1 MKYISICS
9 GIEAASTAWH
19 GLGWTPL
26 AFSEIEP
33 FPSAVLAQRYPEVPN
48 LGDMSKFREW
58 PEELLAECE
67 LLVGGSPCQAFSVA
81 GLRRSLDDERG
92 NLTLVYVQLFHHINA
107 IRRKHGRSPAIALW
121 ENVPGVLSTKDNA
134 FGCFISGLLGVDDT
148 LETQDGKW
156 PKAGFLGSE
165 TVRVGYRVLDAQYF
179 AVAQRRRRV
188 FLVAVPCELIASVG
202 ERACPSE
209 ILSLR
214 ESVLGNPPTRG
225 EARQAVAGS
234 VAERAAS
241 GGEPHHLD
249 RAMFNQ
255 GVNAQY
261 EPQIT
266 DDGVAAVMWNASD
279 QANAERLVDQA
290 GTLNCNMGQRGGWI
304 APSGHPDPA
313 YALSAGNQSKGG
325 VFGSG
330 RDSQDTFVVG
340 VGSMAVR
347 TAQTS
352 ANGHGVAEEVA
363 HTLDQV
369 QGQAVA
375 TPIDLRQASRGEK
388 VTNNRSSGS
397 GGPPGSGV
405 GDAGDPAFTVSERGQ
420 AVAFKP
426 SHFTR
431 GKDGKPDEIAPP
443 LSADADKGDQDTVI
457 AQSMRESGQGFWM
470 EDDIAGTLRAEG
482 ENRPSRPSNVIATTQ
497 SIGFNWQNGGGY
509 GNANDGL
516 GITEEGTGPLS
527 RSQVPACVT
536 GQRTHALTT
545 RAAAVEEDGTGRGT
559 PIVPV
564 AFSAKDSGSDATEEL
579 SPTMRAM
586 QHVDGNANA
595 GGQIAVAYGVD
606 TYNQTVSDVAIPLR
620 VGNAKDSLPAA
631 MVPFT
636 KSKRAQGVNDDE
648 SWVPGEVAPT
658 QNQFDVGD
666 TRATT
671 VVAFTQNS
679 RDEVRE
685 IDGDGQIAGALSAE
699 AGMHQTNYLAFA
711 PLQGGRSMPVTPES
725 PTLEAG
731 TGNKAPAVL
740 AFANRTRDGVKVPEI
755 MKDGVT
761 PALTNPGDGGRA
773 DAVNVLADAPVQVQW
788 ASGGG
793 KVENPTMQALRT
805 SAEHSYQFVRQ
816 AMQVRRLTPTECC
829 RLQGFPDDH
838 CDITFR
844 KKPAADGPKY
854 RALGNS
860 MAVPCMA
867 WLGYRI
873 HLATRQDSK

>member
-33 FPSAVLAQRYPEVPN
+33 FPSAVLAHRYPNVPN

-67 LLVGGSPCQAFSVA
+67 LLVGGTPCQAFSVA
-81 GLRRSLDDERG
+81 GLRKSLDDERG
-92 NLTLVYVQLFHHINA
+92 NLSLIYVQMFHHINA
-107 IRRKHGRSPAIALW
+107 IRRKHGRSPAVALW

-188 FLVAVPCELIASVG
+188 FLVAVPCELVASLG

-225 EARQAVAGS
+225 EARQAVAGGSAGCAAGGGEFSGVQDCVGTLSDGAHMGGGSTDRTHTQVAYSPS
-234 VAERAAS
+234 VANTLTQRMHKGINTTVDEGQTPIVTT
-241 GGEPHHLD
+241 GGAFSE
-249 RAMFNQ
+249 A
-255 GVNAQY
+255 
-261 EPQIT
+261 
-266 DDGVAAVMWNASD
+266 VA
-279 QANAERLVDQA
+279 VDLQNVAIGGDIA
-290 GTLNCNMGQRGGWI
+290 GTLDTTRPSRGG
-304 APSGHPDPA
+304 
-313 YALSAGNQSKGG
+313 
-325 VFGSG
+325 
-330 RDSQDTFVVG
+330 
-340 VGSMAVR
+340 
-347 TAQTS
+347 
-352 ANGHGVAEEVA
+352 
-363 HTLDQV
+363 
-369 QGQAVA
+369 GQAVA
-375 TPIDLRQASRGEK
+375 TPIDLRQASRGER

-397 GGPPGSGV
+397 GGPPGSGI

-420 AVAFKP
+420 AVAF
-426 SHFTR
+426 
-431 GKDGKPDEIAPP
+431 
-443 LSADADKGDQDTVI
+443 QD
-457 AQSMRESGQGFWM
+457 R
-470 EDDIAGTLRAEG
+470 
-482 ENRPSRPSNVIATTQ
+482 Q

-564 AFSAKDSGSDATEEL
+564 AFSAKDSGADATEEL

-595 GGQIAVAYGVD
+595 GGQIAVA
-606 TYNQTVSDVAIPLR
+606 
-620 VGNAKDSLPAA
+620 
-631 MVPFT
+631 FT
-636 KSKRAQGVNDDE
+636 KSKRAQSVNDDE

-679 RDEVRE
+679 RDEVRQ
-685 IDGDGQIAGALSAE
+685 IDGDGQIAASISAE
-699 AGMHQTNYLAFA
+699 GGMHQTNYI
-711 PLQGGRSMPVTPES
+711 
-725 PTLEAG
+725 
-731 TGNKAPAVL
+731 
-740 AFANRTRDGVKVPEI
+740 AFANRTRDGVKVPEL
-755 MKDGVT
+755 MKDGVS
-761 PALTNPGDGGRA
+761 PALLNPGSGGRA
-773 DAVNVLADAPVQVQW
+773 DAVNVLVDAPVQVQW

-805 SAEHSYQFVRQ
+805 SAEHSYQFIRQ

-873 HLATRQDSK
+873 HLATRQA

>member
-33 FPSAVLAQRYPEVPN
+33 FPSAVLAHHYPEVPN
-48 LGDMSKFREW
+48 LGDMSKFRDW

-67 LLVGGSPCQAFSVA
+67 LLVGGTPCQAFSVA
-81 GLRRSLDDERG
+81 GLRKSLDDARG
-92 NLTLVYVQLFHHINA
+92 NLSLIYVQMFHHINE

-188 FLVAVPCELIASVG
+188 FLVAVPCELIASAG

-225 EARQAVAGS
+225 EAWQAVARGA
-234 VAERAAS
+234 AERAAS
-241 GGEPHHLD
+241 GGEPYHLD

-266 DDGVAAVMWNASD
+266 DDGVAASMVARGPAAVMWNASD

-352 ANGHGVAEEVA
+352 ANGHGLAEEVA

-375 TPIDLRQASRGEK
+375 TPIDLRQAARGEK

-405 GDAGDPAFTVSERGQ
+405 GVPGDPAFTVSERGQ

-457 AQSMRESGQGFWM
+457 MR
-470 EDDIAGTLRAEG
+470 
-482 ENRPSRPSNVIATTQ
+482 Q

-564 AFSAKDSGSDATEEL
+564 AFSAKDSGSDATEEC

-606 TYNQTVSDVAIPLR
+606 TYNQTVSDVSIPLR

-636 KSKRAQGVNDDE
+636 KAKRAQSVNDDE

-666 TRATT
+666 TRAT
-671 VVAFTQNS
+671 
-679 RDEVRE
+679 
-685 IDGDGQIAGALSAE
+685 
-699 AGMHQTNYLAFA
+699 
-711 PLQGGRSMPVTPES
+711 
-725 PTLEAG
+725 
-731 TGNKAPAVL
+731 
-740 AFANRTRDGVKVPEI
+740 
-755 MKDGVT
+755 
-761 PALTNPGDGGRA
+761 TNPGDGGRA

-805 SAEHSYQFVRQ
+805 SAEHNYQFVRQ

-838 CDITFR
+838 CDVTFR

-873 HLATRQDSK
+873 HLATRHA

>member
-19 GLGWTPL
+19 GLGWQPL

-48 LGDMSKFREW
+48 LGDMSKYREW

-67 LLVGGSPCQAFSVA
+67 LLVGGTPCQAFSVA
-81 GLRRSLDDERG
+81 GLRKSLDDERG
-92 NLTLVYVQLFHHINA
+92 NLSLIYVQMFHHINE

-225 EARQAVAGS
+225 EARQAVAGGSAGCAAGGGEFSGVQDCVGTLSDGAHMGGGSTDRTHTQVAYSPS
-234 VAERAAS
+234 VANTLTQRMHKGINTTVDEGQTPIVTT
-241 GGEPHHLD
+241 GGVFSE
-249 RAMFNQ
+249 A
-255 GVNAQY
+255 
-261 EPQIT
+261 
-266 DDGVAAVMWNASD
+266 VA
-279 QANAERLVDQA
+279 VDLQNVAIGGDIA
-290 GTLNCNMGQRGGWI
+290 GTLDTTRPSRGG
-304 APSGHPDPA
+304 
-313 YALSAGNQSKGG
+313 
-325 VFGSG
+325 
-330 RDSQDTFVVG
+330 
-340 VGSMAVR
+340 
-347 TAQTS
+347 
-352 ANGHGVAEEVA
+352 
-363 HTLDQV
+363 
-369 QGQAVA
+369 GQAIA
-375 TPIDLRQASRGEK
+375 TPIDLRQAARGEK

-397 GGPPGSGV
+397 GGPPGSGI

-595 GGQIAVAYGVD
+595 GGQIAVA
-606 TYNQTVSDVAIPLR
+606 
-620 VGNAKDSLPAA
+620 
-631 MVPFT
+631 FT
-636 KSKRAQGVNDDE
+636 KAKRAQSVNDDE

-740 AFANRTRDGVKVPEI
+740 SFAQNQAGEVRTNDGVMGTVN
-755 MKDGVT
+755 
-761 PALTNPGDGGRA
+761 TNQ
-773 DAVNVLADAPVQVQW
+773 N
-788 ASGGG
+788 ASGRNTPMVAFNAYQRTEGDATWPLG
-793 KVENPTMQALRT
+793 ASDGRKVEVG
-805 SAEHSYQFVRQ
+805 VRQ